1 MLSFKQLFFHGVGWM
16 TLMAAR
22 LLGKV
27 GMEPWAR
34 QWSSGYPIVLAV
46 PQEDS
51 TLKAVSQ
58 SDPAVWLTG
67 KSN

>member
-1 MLSFKQLFFHGVGWM
+1 
-16 TLMAAR
+16 MAAR

-58 SDPAVWLTG
+58 SDPTG
-67 KSN
+67 VADRPN